1 MPTGRRPL
9 AFSLAGSLA
18 GLGFGIL
25 AWGEFEHWRSSRRR
39 LGTRPGRDGTG
50 EAIVVMGFRNRGTRA
65 NTLNRWRVRA
75 ALRSRQPGSGPSRLV
90 LSGGPV
96 GGPVP
101 EAELMACYA
110 REERGYPGVLITELT
125 SRSTWENVRNAI
137 PYIEDAD
144 RIKFVSNSLHAE
156 QGRVYLRQ
164 LRPDLAER
172 LVPAADYRFGELTL
186 LKPVLAAVGC
196 WRLRQAVTAAAA
208 TAAAQR
214 QGQIG

>member
-1 MPTGRRPL
+1 MRPTRVARVAAVL
-9 AFSLAGSLA
+9 VA
-18 GLGFGIL
+18 GLL
-25 AWGEFEHWRSSRRR
+25 WSEFEHWRSSRRAM
-39 LGTRPGRDGTG
+39 GTRPGRRGTG
-50 EAIVVMGFRNRGTRA
+50 EAVVVLGFRNRGARA
-65 NTLNRWRVRA
+65 NGINRWRVRA
-75 ALRSRQPGSGPSRLV
+75 ALRSRQPGLGPSRLV

-110 REERGYPGVLITELT
+110 REERGYPGVLITEVT

-156 QGRVYLRQ
+156 QARVYLRQ

-186 LKPVLAAVGC
+186 LKPALAAIGR
-196 WRLRQAVTAAAA
+196 WRLRQAAPAPAAAVA
-208 TAAAQR
+208 AAAQR
-214 QGQIG
+214 PDQIG